1 MRSSFERALDE
12 CLEAVRTGA
21 ADVEMLLRRYP
32 RHAGRL
38 RPLLEAAVRLG
49 GEPPRP
55 REQARGLAR
64 LHAALAAE
72 REKAAA
78 ASAPAVRLSWATRSS
93 LFVAAGLLG
102 LIAIASGA
110 AAASSRIREVIV
122 PAPVH
127 DFFTSDK
134 EPARMQGVI
143 RRVGDGSMVVE
154 SQREERNVRFS
165 DDTKIVDGRGT
176 PAPETTLTP
185 GQRVTVAGDMGPDNT
200 MQAQQV
206 QVHSDDSQG
215 GMPSA
220 FPSATP
226 SPSSAGAAGG
236 QTEVP
241 REERED
247 DERLPTSTATAGS
260 AMPPDDD
267 RRPSPP
273 TPTTTPVPTATQS
286 PSPTHVPDEEETS
299 FTGVVTFK
307 AGGSLTV
314 TSEGTARVVVLD
326 SSTDIEGDL
335 AVGVTVRVRGTLR
348 GDGSVLAREVRVLDD
363 GGEREPTPKPEG
375 DRDRPSDKTPSPDA
389 ERDGSSA
396 AGEPTAEPGDRREAT
411 PVRAE

>member
-1 MRSSFERALDE
+1 VRSGFERALDE
-12 CLEAVRTGA
+12 CLEAVRSGVV
-21 ADVEMLLRRYP
+21 DVEILLRRHP

-49 GEPPRP
+49 GDPPRP
-55 REQARGLAR
+55 RQQARGLAR

-78 ASAPAVRLSWATRSS
+78 PAPAVRLSWATRSS
-93 LFVAAGLLG
+93 LFVAAGVLG

-134 EPARMQGVI
+134 GPARMQGVI

-200 MQAQQV
+200 LQAQQV

-215 GMPSA
+215 GVPPV

-226 SPSSAGAAGG
+226 SSGSAGAAGG

-241 REERED
+241 REEGD
-247 DERLPTSTATAGS
+247 DDKRLPTSTATAGS

-273 TPTTTPVPTATQS
+273 PPTTTPVPTATQS
-286 PSPTHVPDEEETS
+286 PSPTRVPDEEETS
-299 FTGVVTFK
+299 FTGVVTSE

-326 SSTDIEGDL
+326 SSTEVEGNV

-348 GDGSVLAREVRVLDD
+348 ADGSVLAREVRVLDD
-363 GGEREPTPKPEG
+363 GGDREPTPKPEG
-375 DRDRPSDKTPSPDA
+375 DRDRPSEKTPSPGA

-396 AGEPTAEPGDRREAT
+396 AGEPTAESGGGREAT
-411 PVRAE
+411 PVRAD